1 MYYTWV
7 VCVHNFRKRLSVE
20 LKDAGKMVAMLEQK
34 NKEWEERCGAQL
46 RDNEKMNATM
56 KEYEA
61 ECTALLKV
69 WCWLVDMCG

>member
-34 NKEWEERCGAQL
+34 SKEWEERCGAQL
-46 RDNEKMNATM
+46 RDNDRT
-56 KEYEA
+56 A
-61 ECTALLKV
+61 EGMVLVRGHV
-69 WCWLVDMCG
+69 WC